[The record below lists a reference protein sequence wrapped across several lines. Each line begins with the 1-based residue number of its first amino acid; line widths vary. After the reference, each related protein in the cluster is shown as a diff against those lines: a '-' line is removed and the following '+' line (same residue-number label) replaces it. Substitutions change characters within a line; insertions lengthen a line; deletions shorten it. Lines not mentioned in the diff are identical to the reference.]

1 MSEMMSNV
9 EIEDV
14 LSSIRRLVSEDFRP
28 TAKSAG
34 GAVADK
40 LILTPA
46 LRVVSDDA
54 EPKVAPQA
62 PMPRLHLGAAPEKVA
77 ATLEQAVGAQGFD
90 WESEIG
96 DPPPDGRAFEWSSSA
111 RNGRGSERHSVV
123 DLRQDPQPDAER
135 IDDAMPPEAWAQEDP
150 DEAPYADMV
159 SDDAILSEAHDS
171 AWADETEAE
180 VMALL
185 VDSAP
190 IDALA
195 SGEGF
200 ATVDEEALRKMV
212 RDMIREELQGGLGE
226 RITRNVR
233 KLVRSEIS
241 RALATGEF
249 E

>member
-1 MSEMMSNV
+1 MSELMSNA

-111 RNGRGSERHSVV
+111 RSGRGSERHSVV

-200 ATVDEEALRKMV
+200 ATVDEEALRKLV